1 MSRSS
6 RQLLIA
12 GLALGCAIQSGCW
25 WTPLR
30 GPNFGPFAAF
40 FRKEGLPEVPR
51 RSDRPVYRVI
61 LIGDGGAPLPD
72 DPTLALLRKWGDEL
86 PGRTAVVFLGDN
98 VYPAGVQPSNPK
110 AGEVLLQQLQATRA
124 TKLFVPGNH
133 DWGYSGRQWLVP
145 GVLAKEQAFIEAHA
159 NMAADFLP
167 KNGCPGPSEMEL
179 VPPGKSL
186 TGGLI
191 LVAVDLHWWLLDEKD
206 RPACEGIADTSAF
219 LKRFGAVLEAHRE
232 GNVLVVA
239 HHPIRSGGPHG
250 GQSRGFW
257 LDLGVTIA
265 HPFYKGPD
273 LFEPGYQTMVRLL
286 EKEMAADPPLAM
298 IGGHDHSLQVIDGG
312 RFTRVVIVSGAASRL
327 STVTSVDGT
336 LFAHAHLGFVVMDF
350 FRLGTE
356 ETCLVHVVETSRGD
370 DPVFTVALDLKK
382 KEVPAA
388 PLPAPVRSSNAAEAG
403 SSAPSPQKHPQS
415 SR

>member
-1 MSRSS
+1 MWRSR
-6 RQLLIA
+6 RILLA
-12 GLALGCAIQSGCW
+12 VLALGCIVQSSACW

-30 GPNFGPFAAF
+30 GPNFGPLSAF

-51 RSDRPVYRVI
+51 RTDRPVYRVV
-61 LIGDGGAPLPD
+61 LIGDGGAPLPG

-86 PGRTAVVFLGDN
+86 PGRTEVVFLGDN
-98 VYPAGVQPSNPK
+98 VYPAGVQASNPE
-110 AGEVLLQQLQATRA
+110 AGDVLLQQLRATRA
-124 TKLFVPGNH
+124 SKLFVPGNH

-145 GVLAKEQAFIEAHA
+145 GVLAKEEAFIESHA
-159 NMAADFLP
+159 DMAADFLP
-167 KNGCPGPSEMEL
+167 KQGCPGPSEVEL
-179 VPPGKSL
+179 LPPGEAL
-186 TGGLI
+186 AGGLT
-191 LVAVDLHWWLLDEKD
+191 LVALDLHWWLLDKKD
-206 RPACEGIADTSAF
+206 RPLCEGIADTSEF
-219 LKRFGAVLEAHRE
+219 LKRFGEVLEAHRE

-265 HPFYKGPD
+265 HPFFKTPD

-286 EKEMAADPPLAM
+286 EKEMAPDPPLAM

-356 ETCLVHVVETSRGD
+356 ETCLVQVVETGRGD
-370 DPVFTVALDLKK
+370 DPIFTVALDLKK

-388 PLPAPVRSSNAAEAG
+388 PLPAPVRRREMPPKGDHASF
-403 SSAPSPQKHPQS
+403 
-415 SR
+415 

>member
-1 MSRSS
+1 MSRSQ
-6 RQLLIA
+6 RILLA
-12 GLALGCAIQSGCW
+12 GLALVVVQSSACW

-30 GPNFGPFAAF
+30 GPNFGPLTAF
-40 FRKEGLPEVPR
+40 FREEGLPEVPR
-51 RSDRPVYRVI
+51 RTDRPVYRVI
-61 LIGDGGAPLPD
+61 LIGDAGAPLHE
-72 DPTLALLRKWGDEL
+72 DPTLALVEKWGNEL
-86 PGRTAVVFLGDN
+86 QGRTQVVFLGDN
-98 VYPAGVQPSNPK
+98 VYPAGVQPSNPQ
-110 AGEVLLQQLQATRA
+110 AGDVLLQQLRATRA
-124 TKLFVPGNH
+124 RKLFVPGNH
-133 DWGYSGRQWLVP
+133 DWGYSGKQWLVP
-145 GVLAKEQAFIEAHA
+145 GVLAKEQAFIESHA
-159 NMAADFLP
+159 DMAADFLP
-167 KNGCPGPSEMEL
+167 KNGCPGPSELEL
-179 VPPGKSL
+179 LPPGEPL
-186 TGGLI
+186 AGGLT
-191 LVAVDLHWWLLDEKD
+191 LVALDLHWWLLDEKD

-265 HPFYKGPD
+265 RPFFKAPD

-312 RFTRVVIVSGAASRL
+312 RFTRLVIVSGAASRL

-356 ETCLVHVVETSRGD
+356 ETCLVQVVETGRGD

-382 KEVPAA
+382 KEAPAA
-388 PLPAPVRSSNAAEAG
+388 PVTAPVRPADPDTVM
-403 SSAPSPQKHPQS
+403 APLGTVRPYK
-415 SR
+415 